1 MSFFRWVIPGAAVV
15 ICIFGVKAGCAQTY
29 QVQWERKSSAKGEL
43 PVPGTS
49 RQQTGDLAARLDP
62 DSPATD
68 FVISARLPGPALV
81 WYRRKLDGWD
91 RYVIEKD
98 SLTIE
103 SGGAAQDIDGDG
115 DLDIVFGEDRW
126 GGNLYWWENP
136 YPDFDPDV
144 PWKRHLIKEGGPHQ
158 HHDQVFG
165 DFEGL
170 GRPQL
175 VFWNQM
181 AGTLDLAHIPA
192 DPRHTAPWPFEP
204 IFSWNAAEG
213 TKDAALNAEG
223 LDAYDIDGDGMVD
236 LLAGNYWFKY
246 LGDGKFKAIK
256 IGVIGG
262 RIRAG
267 RFKPG
272 KYPQIVIAP
281 GDETGPL
288 MMYEC
293 PDNADPAESTSWT
306 GHRLIDRDLI
316 RGHTLEIA
324 DIDRDGN
331 LDILTAEQGKWTL
344 DPTPMDNPDAT
355 AWILYGDGKGN
366 FRTTILDHGEGW
378 HDGRIADF
386 DGDGDLDILQ
396 KPYALNSPRVDIW
409 LNKGTGHVQPWER
422 KTAASYRLGRFE
434 GPVGME
440 LWTYR
445 RELQRDLPGTL
456 ATIRNLGIVE
466 VETSSFYGQ
475 TASAFRE
482 YLESAKLS
490 CVSIVVP
497 YQRMHDAIGTVI
509 ADALTVGATYVI
521 VSNIPRTGDLNEE
534 ETHAAAKDFN
544 TWGKELRL
552 RGLQFAYHPHGF
564 EFGHTETATLF
575 DELVQETI
583 PDLVSFE
590 LDTFWFRQGGV
601 DPARFIEKYPNR
613 FHLLHLKDIAVGTK
627 QDQSG
632 GAPDTSSV
640 VLGRG
645 QLHWKEILRAARNA
659 GVREYFIEDESPEAA
674 KQVLESMRYLG
685 QIQF

>member
-1 MSFFRWVIPGAAVV
+1 MRFLRGVISGAAVA
-15 ICIFGVKAGCAQTY
+15 IWYFAANSGVPQANQIR
-29 QVQWERKSSAKGEL
+29 WERKSSAQGDL

-49 RQQTGDLAARLDP
+49 RQQTGDLVARLDP

-81 WYRRKLDGWD
+81 WYRRKPDGWD

-103 SGGAAQDIDGDG
+103 SGGAAEDIDGDG

-136 YPDFDPDV
+136 YPNFDPDV
-144 PWKRHLIKEGGPHQ
+144 PWRRHLIKEGGPHQ
-158 HHDQVFG
+158 HHDQIFG

-170 GRPQL
+170 GKPQL

-181 AGTLDLAHIPA
+181 AGTLDLARIPA
-192 DPRHTAPWPFEP
+192 DPRHTEPWPFVS
-204 IFSWNAAEG
+204 IFNTAEY
-213 TKDAALNAEG
+213 AEG
-223 LDAYDIDGDGMVD
+223 LGAYDIDGDGKVD

-256 IGVIGG
+256 VGPMSG

-281 GDETGPL
+281 GDESGPL

-293 PDNADPAESTSWT
+293 PDNADPAESASWT

-316 RGHTLEIA
+316 HGHTLEIA
-324 DIDRDGN
+324 DIDHDGN
-331 LDILTAEQGKWTL
+331 LDILAAEQGKWTL
-344 DPTPMDNPDAT
+344 APTPMDNPGAT
-355 AWILYGDGKGN
+355 AWILYGDGKGS
-366 FRTTILDHGEGW
+366 FRTTILDQDEGW
-378 HDGRIADF
+378 HDGRVADF

-396 KPYALNSPRVDIW
+396 KPYAWNAPRVDIW
-409 LNKGTGHVQPWER
+409 LNNGTGHVQPWEQ
-422 KTAASYRLGRFE
+422 KTAASYKPRPFE
-434 GPVGME
+434 GPLGME

-445 RELQRDLPGTL
+445 RELERDLPGTL
-456 ATIRNLGIVE
+456 DVIHSLGFVE
-466 VETSSFYGQ
+466 VETSSFYGH
-475 TASAFRE
+475 TATEFRKL
-482 YLESAKLS
+482 LEAAHMS
-490 CVSIVVP
+490 CLSIVVP
-497 YQRMHDAIGTVI
+497 YERMHDAIRGVME
-509 ADALTVGATYVI
+509 DASAVGATYVV
-521 VSNIPRTGDLNEE
+521 VSNIPRNGELNEE

-544 TWGKELRL
+544 SWGKELRDN
-552 RGLQFAYHPHGF
+552 GLQFAYHPHGF
-564 EFGHTETATLF
+564 EFGHTKTSTLF
-575 DELVQETI
+575 DVLVQETI
-583 PDLVSFE
+583 PDAVSFE

-601 DPARFIEKYPNR
+601 DPARFLERYPNR

-632 GAPDTSSV
+632 GAPDSSSV
-640 VLGRG
+640 ALGRG
-645 QLHWKEILRAARNA
+645 QLHWNEILLAARNA

-674 KQVLESMRYLG
+674 KQVPESMQYLG

>member
-1 MSFFRWVIPGAAVV
+1 MSFLRDVISGTAVA
-15 ICIFGVKAGCAQTY
+15 IWLLGTPAGHTQTN
-29 QVQWERKSSAKGEL
+29 QVQWQRKSSAKGEL

-81 WYRRKLDGWD
+81 WYRRKADGWD
-91 RYVIEKD
+91 RYLIEND

-136 YPDFDPDV
+136 YPNFDPDV
-144 PWKRHLIKEGGPHQ
+144 PWKRHLIKEGGPHG
-158 HHDQVFG
+158 HHDQIFG

-170 GRPQL
+170 GRAQL
-175 VFWNQM
+175 VFWNQT
-181 AGTLDLAHIPA
+181 AKTLDIARIPA
-192 DPRHTAPWPFEP
+192 EPRRAPPWPFAP
-204 IFSWNAAEG
+204 IFSGNAGEETNNAAQY
-213 TKDAALNAEG
+213 AEG
-223 LDAYDIDGDGMVD
+223 LDAYDIDGDGKVD

-256 IGVIGG
+256 VGVIGG

-281 GDETGPL
+281 GDSSGPL

-293 PDNADPAESTSWT
+293 SDNADPAVSASWV

-316 RGHTLEIA
+316 HGHTLEIA
-324 DIDRDGN
+324 DIDHDGN
-331 LDILTAEQGKWTL
+331 LDILTGEQGKWTL
-344 DPTPMDNPDAT
+344 DSTPMDNPDAT

-366 FRTTILDHGEGW
+366 FRTTVLDHGEGW
-378 HDGRIADF
+378 HDGRVADF

-396 KPYALNSPRVDIW
+396 KPYAWDAPRVDVW
-409 LNKGTGHVQPWER
+409 LNNGTGNVQPWDR
-422 KTAASYRLGRFE
+422 KTAASYRLGPFE
-434 GPVGME
+434 GPVAME

-445 RELQRDLPGTL
+445 RELRHDLPGTL
-456 ATIRNLGIVE
+456 ETIRKLGIAE
-466 VETSSFYGQ
+466 VETSSFYGH
-475 TASAFRE
+475 TAAEFGKL
-482 YLESAKLS
+482 LESAGLS

-497 YQRMHDAIGTVI
+497 YERMHDAIGEVI
-509 ADALTVGATYVI
+509 ADASALGATYVI
-521 VSNIPRTGDLNEE
+521 VSNIPRTGGLNEDE
-534 ETHAAAKDFN
+534 VHDAAKDFN
-544 TWGKELRL
+544 SWGKELRAH
-552 RGLQFAYHPHGF
+552 GLQFAYHPHGF
-564 EFGHTETATLF
+564 EFRHAQTGTLF
-575 DELVQETI
+575 DVLLQETL

-601 DPARFIEKYPNR
+601 DPARFIERYPNR
-613 FHLLHLKDIAVGTK
+613 FHLLHLKDIAFGTE
-627 QDQSG
+627 QDLSG
-632 GAPDTSSV
+632 GAPDSASV
-640 VLGRG
+640 VLGHG

-659 GVREYFIEDESPEAA
+659 GVREYFIEDESAEAA
-674 KQVLESMRYLG
+674 KQVPETMKYLG

>member
-1 MSFFRWVIPGAAVV
+1 MISFLQRLFSCAALVIWLFGAKE
-15 ICIFGVKAGCAQTY
+15 GPAQAH
-29 QVQWERKSSAKGEL
+29 QVQWQRKSSAQGEL

-81 WYRRKLDGWD
+81 WYRRKPDGWD

-115 DLDIVFGEDRW
+115 DLDVVFGEDRW

-136 YPDFDPDV
+136 YPNFDPDV
-144 PWKRHLIKEGGPHQ
+144 PWQRHLIKQGGPHE
-158 HHDQVFG
+158 HHDQIFG

-175 VFWNQM
+175 VFWNQN
-181 AGTLDLAHIPA
+181 ANTLDIARIPP
-192 DPRHTAPWPFEP
+192 DPRHTAPWPFVS
-204 IFSWNAAEG
+204 IFNAA
-213 TKDAALNAEG
+213 NYAEG
-223 LDAYDIDGDGMVD
+223 LDAYDIDGDGRVD

-256 IGVIGG
+256 LGDISG

-281 GDETGPL
+281 GDGSGPL

-293 PDNADPAESTSWT
+293 PDNADPAEPASWT

-316 RGHTLEIA
+316 HGHTLEIA
-324 DIDRDGN
+324 DIDHDGN

-344 DPTPMDNPDAT
+344 DPTPMDNPGAT

-378 HDGRIADF
+378 HDGRVADF

-396 KPYALNSPRVDIW
+396 KPYGWDAPRVDIW
-409 LNKGTGHVQPWER
+409 LNHGTGNVRPWER
-422 KTAASYRLGRFE
+422 KTAASYNLRPFE

-445 RELQRDLPGTL
+445 RELQRDLPKTL
-456 ATIRNLGIVE
+456 EAIRNLNIVE
-466 VETSSFYGQ
+466 VETSSFYGH
-475 TASAFRE
+475 TAAEFRE
-482 YLESAKLS
+482 LLKNAELS

-497 YQRMHDAIGTVI
+497 YERMHDAIGGVI
-509 ADALTVGATYVI
+509 ADASAVGATYVV
-521 VSNIPRTGDLNEE
+521 VSNIPRKGDLNET
-534 ETHAAAKDFN
+534 ETEAAAKDFN
-544 TWGKELRL
+544 NWGQELRVN
-552 RGLQFAYHPHGF
+552 GLQFVYHPHGF
-564 EFGHTETATLF
+564 EFGHTKTATLF
-575 DELVQETI
+575 DVLLQETT

-601 DPARFIEKYPNR
+601 DPARFIEKYPGR
-613 FHLLHLKDIAVGTK
+613 FHLLHLKDIAVGTR

-632 GAPDTSSV
+632 AAPDTSSV

-645 QLHWKEILRAARNA
+645 QLHWEEILRAARNS

-674 KQVLESMRYLG
+674 KQVPESLRYLG

>member
-1 MSFFRWVIPGAAVV
+1 VIVIFLRWVIAGAAVV
-15 ICIFGVKAGCAQTY
+15 ILSLGAKMAYAQGN
-29 QVQWERKSSAKGEL
+29 QVQWERKSSAHGEL

-81 WYRRKLDGWD
+81 WYRRKADGWD

-103 SGGAAQDIDGDG
+103 SGGAAADIDGDG
-115 DLDIVFGEDRW
+115 DLDVVFGEDRW

-136 YPDFDPDV
+136 YPNFDPDV
-144 PWKRHLIKEGGPHQ
+144 PWKRHLIKEGGPHE
-158 HHDQVFG
+158 HHDQIFG

-170 GRPQL
+170 GAPQL
-175 VFWNQM
+175 VFWNQD
-181 AGTLDLAHIPA
+181 AKTLELARIPR
-192 DPRHTAPWPFEP
+192 DPRHTAPWPFAP
-204 IFSWNAAEG
+204 IFIAAGYAEG
-213 TKDAALNAEG
+213 M
-223 LDAYDIDGDGMVD
+223 DAYDIDGDGKVD

-246 LGDGKFKAIK
+246 LGEGKFKAIK
-256 IGVIGG
+256 VGAISG

-281 GDETGPL
+281 GDESGPL

-293 PDNADPAESTSWT
+293 PDNADPAESASWS
-306 GHRLIDRDLI
+306 GHRLIDRDLVH
-316 RGHTLEIA
+316 GHTLEIA
-324 DIDRDGN
+324 DIDHDGN
-331 LDILTAEQGKWTL
+331 LDILVAEQGKWSL
-344 DPTPMDNPDAT
+344 DPTPMDNPGAT

-378 HDGRIADF
+378 HDGRVADF

-396 KPYALNSPRVDIW
+396 KPYAWDTPRVDIW
-409 LNKGTGHVQPWER
+409 LNNGTGHVQPWEG
-422 KTAASYRLGRFE
+422 KTASSYRLEPFE
-434 GPVGME
+434 GSVGME

-456 ATIRNLGIVE
+456 KTIHNLGIVE
-466 VETSSFYGQ
+466 VETSSFYGH
-475 TASAFRE
+475 TAAEFRKL
-482 YLESAKLS
+482 LENAQMS

-497 YQRMHDAIGTVI
+497 YERMRDVIGEVI
-509 ADALTVGATYVI
+509 ADASEVGATYVI
-521 VSNIPRTGDLNEE
+521 VSDIPRTGELNEE
-534 ETHAAAKDFN
+534 EVHAAARDFN
-544 TWGKELRL
+544 NWGKELQVK
-552 RGLQFAYHPHGF
+552 GLQFAYHPHGF
-564 EFGHTETATLF
+564 EFGHTKTATLF
-575 DELVQETI
+575 DVLVQETN
-583 PDLVSFE
+583 PDAVSFE

-601 DPARFIEKYPNR
+601 DPARFIERYPDR

-632 GAPDTSSV
+632 GSPDTSSV
-640 VLGRG
+640 VLGHG
-645 QLHWKEILRAARNA
+645 QLHLKEILRAARNA
-659 GVREYFIEDESPEAA
+659 GVREYFIEDESPGAA
-674 KQVLESMRYLG
+674 KQVPESMRYLS